1 MTLLPMSMLAQY
13 DDESSDTFYR
23 LIGDLSPQKNR
34 NLLLISTTVFS
45 EKKTIDI
52 NKKMLIAMI
61 VFKQIQ

>member
-1 MTLLPMSMLAQY
+1 MKQKVIALLAMTLLPMSILAQY

-45 EKKTIDI
+45 EKKR
-52 NKKMLIAMI
+52 LI
-61 VFKQIQ
+61 